1 MEDGQIQK
9 RSKPEASLNGS
20 VVGYDPGGNKKH
32 GLAVLELTSGNASSF
47 RTKTLGS
54 VQDVLAELDSLNDA
68 LALGVDTLA
77 AWHPGESGWR
87 PADLWLRDTYVDVAK
102 SVVSP
107 NGLYG
112 SMGLNGM
119 HAMIHARD
127 RDPSLPITET
137 HPKVLFYALTGS
149 KYDYKARQ
157 TEMDDVLSEKVG
169 RTVKTSNDHE
179 WDALISAYA
188 AMQGMLGAWHHDLLG
203 DSLTG
208 NDLLK
213 FPCGRVNYWWPE

>member
-1 MEDGQIQK
+1 MENGQIQQ

-20 VVGYDPGGNKKH
+20 VIGYDPGGNKKR
-32 GLAVLELTSGNASSF
+32 GLAVLELVSGRTSSF
-47 RTKTLGS
+47 TTKTLAS
-54 VQDVLAELDSLNDA
+54 VGHVLAELDRVDDM

-77 AWHPGESGWR
+77 ARHSGESGWR
-87 PADLWLRDTYVDVAK
+87 PADLWLRETYEPVAK

-127 RDPSLPITET
+127 NHPNLPITET
-137 HPKVLFYALTGS
+137 HPKVLFFALTDT
-149 KYDYKARQ
+149 KYDYENNHAD
-157 TEMDDVLSEKVG
+157 MDAAIAGWLGVPATT
-169 RTVKTSNDHE
+169 RNDHE

-188 AMQGMLGAWHHDLLG
+188 ALQGLRGTWPHDLLDGSMEG
-203 DSLTG
+203 DDRLR
-208 NDLLK
+208 